1 MIFDSRSLD
10 RLKQLRRE
18 IPKDTHGKLNR
29 NPNNKPITKS
39 TLHKVET
46 TNDPSD
52 LFHSIMDISPDGN
65 VPSHMVSRLKDLE
78 TNDFSSTQ
86 HNHTDKSSNI
96 KQAKTNSRSYR
107 TKVEANTEQ
116 DDLYISFNSLLL
128 EEDL

>member
-1 MIFDSRSLD
+1 MVFDSRSLD

-18 IPKDTHGKLNR
+18 MPKDTQGELNR

-86 HNHTDKSSNI
+86 HNLTDKSSNI